1 MPMPMPMPMRCSV
14 SGSSLS
20 AAIHDHSAW
29 RIMIVFAEVASVVA
43 ADFHGVPSAYTAR
56 RANPHHTDFINTERP
71 QATTMNKLRE
81 SLGLSAARC
90 H

>member
-1 MPMPMPMPMRCSV
+1 MDQAFQLRFMIIRRGVACV
-14 SGSSLS
+14 AGV
-20 AAIHDHSAW
+20 
-29 RIMIVFAEVASVVA
+29 IVFAEVASVVA
-43 ADFHGVPSAYTAR
+43 AGFHGVPSAYTAR

>member
-1 MPMPMPMPMRCSV
+1 LIKPVGWDP
-14 SGSSLS
+14 L
-20 AAIHDHSAW
+20 IIW
-29 RIMIVFAEVASVVA
+29 RGVIVFAEVASVVA